1 MSFTRS
7 LSLLALAATLA
18 NACPKLQKRQGVNA
32 TLPEDPRFWAYEA
45 SYDWGRLDPG
55 TPPLHSNS
63 PVPPPLTLLPPEWVL
78 CQAGTQQSPIP
89 LRLDQGLSRA
99 HIPTFSYPSS
109 VTGNFSNWGYGPS
122 YTLSLGPNNND
133 DYTTLPS
140 LTFPEESNDFSTN
153 ETVYLASWHI
163 HAPADHTVQGDR
175 SKAELHLVH
184 ADAEGHERAVFA
196 IRIDPGNAESAFF
209 RQLPKGMVGFN
220 ETDVGERE
228 VEMDL
233 NLALDEVL
241 RFAEF
246 WTYKGSLTSPPCTE
260 GLRWFVA
267 RNVLFVSDEQM
278 QDILRASTFSARTEQ
293 EVWRHDINI

>member
-7 LSLLALAATLA
+7 LSLLALAATVA

-45 SYDWGRLDPG
+45 SYDWGRLDP
-55 TPPLHSNS
+55 
-63 PVPPPLTLLPPEWVL
+63 EWVL

-99 HIPTFSYPSS
+99 HIPTFSYPSN

-140 LTFPEESNDFSTN
+140 LTFPEEANDFSTN

-196 IRIDPGNAESAFF
+196 IRIDPGNAESRFF
-209 RQLPKGMVGFN
+209 SQLPGMVGFN
-220 ETDVGERE
+220 NTDVRE
-228 VEMDL
+228 TEVTMDL

-278 QDILRASTFSARTEQ
+278 QDILRVSTFSARTEQ